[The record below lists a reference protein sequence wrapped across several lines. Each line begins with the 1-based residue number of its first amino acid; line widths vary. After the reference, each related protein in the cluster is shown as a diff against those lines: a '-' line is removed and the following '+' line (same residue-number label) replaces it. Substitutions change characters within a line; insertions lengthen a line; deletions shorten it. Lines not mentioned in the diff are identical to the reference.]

1 MFPEE
6 DKAKSIQLTPEQ
18 MQQLMDKVY
27 ALWLRDL
34 KIANERQRTAAKLG
48 RST

>member
-6 DKAKSIQLTPEQ
+6 DKTKSIQLTPEQ
-18 MQQLMDKVY
+18 IQQLVDKVY

-34 KIANERQRTAAKLG
+34 KIANERQRTTAKIG
-48 RST
+48 RSS